1 MGIFS
6 KGNIGGFLG
15 GAVAGVPGAVFG
27 ALQGRKMDAA
37 EAARAGFDPYSG
49 QPLYPDYIG
58 MSDAELM
65 GHPGALGQRYNAEA
79 MRTGPSRGAD
89 LAMAEQRRTL
99 GMTRDQLK
107 AQALGEAAQAK
118 NALAMKGG
126 LSSGAAERVNT
137 NMGSR
142 ALELGQQAR
151 QGYAK
156 NLADIGME
164 DEGNRQKML
173 MGAAGLESQ
182 TQNSG
187 LGRVQN
193 QNLAKNKFNL
203 DRYGS
208 QMSSWAAGKQ
218 AEATKNSGKKS

>member
-1 MGIFS
+1 MGLFS
-6 KGNIGGFLG
+6 KNKIIGGIIGGPLG
-15 GAVAGVPGAVFG
+15 YFAGGQLDAK
-27 ALQGRKMDAA
+27 QEMDAR
-37 EAARAGFDPYSG
+37 RAGFDPYSG
-49 QPLYPDYIG
+49 QPIYPDFIG
-58 MSDAELM
+58 MDEAQLM
-65 GHPGALGQRYNAEA
+65 GKTGPLGSAYNAEA
-79 MRTGPSRGAD
+79 LRTGPSRGAE
-89 LAMAEQRRTL
+89 LARAEQRREL

-126 LSSGAAERVNT
+126 LSSGAGERVNT
-137 NMGSR
+137 AMGSR
-142 ALELGQQAR
+142 ALELGQKAR

-173 MGAAGLESQ
+173 TGAAGLESS
-182 TQNSG
+182 NMNAG
-187 LGRVQN
+187 IGRVQN

-203 DRYGS
+203 DRYGN

-218 AEATKNSGKKS
+218 AEATQNSGKKS